1 MKRIFDLTFTE
12 IQAELI
18 KAGFKSFVADQLYTW
33 IYKKGKTDSES
44 WLNISK
50 QNREKIKSLF
60 EISLEKVEKQ
70 SGDNEGTNKV
80 LIGLNDGMK
89 VESVLIKEKNHYT
102 FCISSQVGCGLG
114 CKFCA
119 TGRMGFKRDL
129 TSGEIISQ
137 ILILRKML
145 KGFKGKINLVFMGMG
160 EPLLNYENLKK
171 SLQIITDPKGI
182 GVSPRNITVSTAG
195 ILKYIKILEKD
206 FPKIK
211 LSFSLNASNAQMRKD
226 LMPVSRKEDLSG
238 ILEYFRTKKRKHR
251 ITFEY
256 VLIRD
261 VNDRTEDAKK
271 VSVLLQKIPCKI
283 NVIPYNENEFI
294 PYNTPSEEKVDAFSE
309 FLAKKGFT
317 VMVRWSK
324 GKDIKSACG
333 QLAGE

>member
-1 MKRIFDLTFTE
+1 MKRIFDLTYVE
-12 IQAELI
+12 VRDILLREGL
-18 KAGFKSFVADQLYTW
+18 KSFVADQLYTW
-33 IYKKGKTDSES
+33 IFKKGKTDTEY

-50 QNREKIKSLF
+50 KNREKIKSLF
-60 EISLEKVEKQ
+60 DLNLEKIEKQ
-70 SGDNEGTNKV
+70 SGDSEGTNKV
-80 LIGLNDGMK
+80 LIGLSDGMK
-89 VESVLIKEKNHYT
+89 VESVLIKEKKHYT

-129 TSGEIISQ
+129 TSGEIVSQ
-137 ILILRKML
+137 VLILRKML
-145 KGFKGKINLVFMGMG
+145 KDFKGKINLVFMGMG

-171 SLQIITDPKGI
+171 SLYIITDSMGI

-195 ILKYIKILEKD
+195 IFKYIKLLEKD

-211 LSFSLNASNAQMRKD
+211 LSFSLNASDAEMRKS
-226 LMPVSRKEDLSG
+226 LMPVSKNEGLSG
-238 ILEYFRTKKRKHR
+238 ILEYFSTKKRKHR

-256 VLIRD
+256 VLISG
-261 VNDRTEDAKK
+261 VNDRIEDAKK
-271 VSVLLQKIPCKI
+271 VSTLLRKISCKI
-283 NVIPYNENEFI
+283 NIIPYNENEFI
-294 PYNTPSEEKVDAFSE
+294 PYKTPSEEKVNAFSE